1 MRRRARRSKILQSTQ
16 TEGGRGAAIVTIGR
30 AQFEEMLAHARAAR
44 PSECCGLVGER
55 DGTGASVYRLR
66 NIAPDPLVTYDG
78 DPQDLCEAQRTMRA
92 RGEQLLGVYHSH
104 PRESAPVP
112 SESDVRLAY
121 HPSAVYFIIGL
132 GEAVAAGGEENASL
146 HAFRIFRSEK
156 RWERVEYAV
165 VES

>member
-1 MRRRARRSKILQSTQ
+1 MTDGHTAA
-16 TEGGRGAAIVTIGR
+16 GGRQQGERLPVTLGR
-30 AQFEEMLAHARAAR
+30 AQVEEMLAHARESR
-44 PSECCGLVGER
+44 PAECCGLVGER
-55 DGTGASVYRLR
+55 DAVGASVYRLR
-66 NIAPDPLVTYDG
+66 NTAPDPSVAYDG

-92 RGEQLLGVYHSH
+92 RGEGLLGIYHSH
-104 PRESAPVP
+104 TREAAPVP

-121 HPSAVYFIIGL
+121 HPSAIYFIIGFEEGAE
-132 GEAVAAGGEENASL
+132 GEDFKASL

>member
-1 MRRRARRSKILQSTQ
+1 M
-16 TEGGRGAAIVTIGR
+16 R
-30 AQFEEMLAHARAAR
+30 AQVEEMLAHARESR
-44 PSECCGLVGER
+44 PEECCGLVGER
-55 DGTGASVYRLR
+55 DRVGASVYRLR
-66 NIAPDPLVTYDG
+66 NIAPDPRTAYEG
-78 DPQDLCEAQRTMRA
+78 HPQDLCEAQRTMRA
-92 RGEQLLGVYHSH
+92 RGEALLGIYHSH

-121 HPSAVYFIIGL
+121 HPSAIYFIIGL
-132 GEAVAAGGEENASL
+132 EQDREGEDFKASL